1 MANITKYIV
10 SGRRQEPIAA
20 TAAALTPPAPWPI
33 SPDRRSGDRRGAA
46 DESADRRARFRQLL
60 GRRPAGDGARSDR
73 ARITRSPLGPHGLQ
87 GLLGEVAWRRLPQ
100 TVRYRFS
107 EPTRHVDY
115 TGEFDIV
122 RASLPGRAIAWISTL
137 IGTPVV

>member
-1 MANITKYIV
+1 
-10 SGRRQEPIAA
+10 
-20 TAAALTPPAPWPI
+20 
-33 SPDRRSGDRRGAA
+33 
-46 DESADRRARFRQLL
+46 
-60 GRRPAGDGARSDR
+60 DGARSDR

-87 GLLGEVAWRRLPQ
+87 GLLGEVAWRRLPE

-137 IGTPVV
+137 IGTPVVPRTGQGVSAVIHVGPVERGASWLREYQWPNGRVCRVHSTKVIGADGTLVEELPAGLRMP